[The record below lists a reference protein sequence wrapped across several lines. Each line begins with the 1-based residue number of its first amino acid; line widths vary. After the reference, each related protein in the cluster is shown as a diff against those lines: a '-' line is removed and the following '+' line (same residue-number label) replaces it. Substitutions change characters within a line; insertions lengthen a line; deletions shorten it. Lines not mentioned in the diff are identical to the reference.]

1 MFIDLTFLLLI
12 SSFISLWSGKKN
24 SWNNF
29 NFLEFAQ
36 VCFLSFHMILG
47 TMMLLLSGIFCMSV
61 NSFCPK
67 IQFKAIISMLTF
79 CPDSLF
85 TSDSEVLK
93 SPTVILLSVSPL
105 RSLIT
110 FLMYFHA
117 LVLEIYTYIY
127 NLLDVLTL
135 LSVYT
140 GFVYC
145 SCFHC
150 HKLSLYALNL
160 LCNCSIVIFNVLSL

>member
-1 MFIDLTFLLLI
+1 MFVDLTFLLLI

-127 NLLDVLTL
+127 
-135 LSVYT
+135 
-140 GFVYC
+140 
-145 SCFHC
+145 
-150 HKLSLYALNL
+150 
-160 LCNCSIVIFNVLSL
+160 IIFLMY